1 MSLEIIL
8 SQFEDIKEAISIVKN
23 RIEGIKSP
31 IDFFKDENSIIIYD
45 SIAMR
50 LQTIGESL
58 KNVDKRNKTFL
69 SNYPEVELPEIMK
82 LRDIISDSYKE
93 LNAETVFYACKEDIP
108 ILGKT
113 VEKIIA
119 DLNKQGYK

>member
-23 RIEGIKSP
+23 RIEGIETP
-31 IDFFKDENSIIIYD
+31 LDFFKDENSIMIYD

-69 SNYPEVELPEIMK
+69 LNYPEIKWPEIMK
-82 LRDIISDSYKE
+82 LRDIISHHYKE
-93 LNAETVFYACKEDIP
+93 LNADTIFYACKEEIP
-108 ILGKT
+108 ILET
-113 VEKIIA
+113 IVEKIIA
-119 DLNKQGYK
+119 DLNKQGFK